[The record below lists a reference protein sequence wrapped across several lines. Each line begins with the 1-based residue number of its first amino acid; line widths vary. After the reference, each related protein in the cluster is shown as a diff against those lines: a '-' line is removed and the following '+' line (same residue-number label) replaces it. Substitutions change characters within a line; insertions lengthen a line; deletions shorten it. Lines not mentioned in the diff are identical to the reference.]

1 MLTVDQTVRT
11 YSGKRGCM
19 CGCQGTYNDSIKA
32 RKLAITQML
41 KHPKV
46 WLESWDSKDVD
57 KGCLVVESDTR
68 QRVLYLTQEG
78 VDAVRAMGVAQAF

>member
-11 YSGKRGCM
+11 YSGKLGCM

-41 KHPKV
+41 KNPNV
-46 WLESWDSKDVD
+46 YLQSWDSKDVD
-57 KGCLVVESDTR
+57 KGCLVVETDKR